1 MKKFL
6 SLFLLASFAL
16 TAGELTGK
24 WSGKFDITNSEGE
37 KQAHQA
43 YMNLKVDGNTVSGTA
58 GPNDGEQMA
67 IKDGKLI
74 AEKLTFKVEMGDGGS
89 INFDVVF
96 KGDTIVG
103 NATGTGGGG
112 EKMSAAVDLKRVN

>member
-1 MKKFL
+1 MKTLL

-24 WSGKFDITNSEGE
+24 WSGKFDTTNSQGE
-37 KQAHQA
+37 KRSSQA
-43 YMNLKVDGNTVSGTA
+43 YMNLKLEGNTVSGTA
-58 GPNDGEQMA
+58 GPNDGEQLP
-67 IKDGKLI
+67 IKDGKLV

-89 INFDVVF
+89 ISFDLVF
-96 KGDTIVG
+96 NGDTIVG
-103 NATGTGGGG
+103 NATGTGGDG